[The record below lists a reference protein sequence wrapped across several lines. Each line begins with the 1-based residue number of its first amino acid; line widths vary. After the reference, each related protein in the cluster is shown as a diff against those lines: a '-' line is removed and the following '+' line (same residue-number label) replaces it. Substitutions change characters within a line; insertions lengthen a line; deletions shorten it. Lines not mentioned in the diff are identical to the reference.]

1 MIGANIYS
9 LFEPGWV
16 KEIME
21 ITTQVL
27 LWAFGLA
34 MVLGIV
40 ATKTNF
46 CTMGA
51 VSDIVNIGDTGRMR
65 AWVFA
70 MGAAILGVLVLGQMG
85 LVDISLTASNDTANP
100 PYRTP
105 IFAWPRNLLGGII
118 FGIGMTLGS
127 GCGNKTFLRIGGGN
141 LKSIFV
147 LLTMG
152 VAAYAMIFTNFSYDF
167 FISWM
172 EPAFVDL
179 GNYNIEDQ
187 SISSMIS
194 GFGGFDANITS
205 IVVAALLG
213 VMLIQ
218 WALSSKDFTHSSD
231 NVLAGFVVAAVIVAA
246 WWVTTGEM
254 GVELLDEIDMMDERP
269 FAAGAQSFT
278 FVQPSAHLLRWIE
291 TGFSSQMMTFALVAA
306 AGVMAGAFLYSLIMR
321 KFRIEWFNSWK
332 DFLSHIIGGLLMGVG
347 GVLAMGCTIGQAV
360 TGVSTLALGSFI
372 TFAAIVF
379 GSALTMKI
387 QYYGMVYEDE
397 SNFFKA
403 LAASLADM
411 HLLPNRL
418 RQLEKV

>member
-1 MIGANIYS
+1 
-9 LFEPGWV
+9 
-16 KEIME
+16 ME

-34 MVLGIV
+34 FVLGVV

-51 VSDIVNIGDTGRMR
+51 VSDVVNIGDTGRMR

-70 MGAAILGVLVLGQMG
+70 MGVAILGVLVAGALGY
-85 LVDISLTASNDTANP
+85 VDISMTASNDTSNP
-100 PYRTP
+100 PYRTAM
-105 IFAWPRNLLGGII
+105 FAWPRNLLGGLI

-127 GCGNKTFLRIGGGN
+127 GCGNKTLLRIGGGN

-147 LLTMG
+147 LMVMG
-152 VAAYAMIFTNFSYDF
+152 VAAYLMIFTNVSYDF
-167 FISWM
+167 FIRWM

-179 GNYNIEDQ
+179 TNYNIEDQ
-187 SISSMIS
+187 SLGSIVSSI
-194 GFGGFDANITS
+194 GGFDADTTGLVIGA
-205 IVVAALLG
+205 VLG

-218 WALSSKDFTHSSD
+218 WALSSKDFTGSFD
-231 NVLAGFVVAAVIVAA
+231 NILAGIVVAGVIVAA

-254 GVELLDEIDMMDERP
+254 GVELLDEVDMMDERP
-269 FAAGAQSFT
+269 YAVGAQAFT

-291 TGFSSQMMTFALVAA
+291 TGFSNQMVTFALVAGFGVI
-306 AGVMAGAFLYSLIMR
+306 AGGFLYSLLTG
-321 KFRIEWFNSWK
+321 KFRIEWFSSWK
-332 DFLSHIIGGLLMGVG
+332 DFFSHIIGGFMMGIG

-360 TGVSTLALGSFI
+360 TGVSTLAVGSFL
-372 TFAAIVF
+372 TFFAIVF

-403 LAASLADM
+403 LSASLADM
-411 HLLPNRL
+411 HLLPNSM

>member
-1 MIGANIYS
+1 
-9 LFEPGWV
+9 
-16 KEIME
+16 ME

-34 MVLGIV
+34 FFLGIV

-51 VSDIVNIGDTGRMR
+51 VSDVVNIGDTGRMR

-70 MGAAILGVLVLGQMG
+70 MGAAILGVLVLGQLG
-85 LVDISLTASNDTANP
+85 LVDMSLTASNDTANP

-105 IFAWPRNLLGGII
+105 IFAWPRNVLGGII

-127 GCGNKTFLRIGGGN
+127 GCGNKTILRIGGGN

-147 LLTMG
+147 LLMMG
-152 VAAYAMIFTNFSYDF
+152 IAAYLMIFTNFSYDF

-179 GNYNIEDQ
+179 GTYDIEDQ
-187 SISSMIS
+187 SISSIIS
-194 GFGGFDANITS
+194 GFGGFDANITGLL
-205 IVVAALLG
+205 VAALLG

-218 WALSSKDFTHSSD
+218 WALSSKDFTHSFD
-231 NVLAGFVVAAVIVAA
+231 NILAGLVVAGVVIAA

-254 GVELLDEIDMMDERP
+254 GVELLDEIEMMDERP

-291 TGFSSQMMTFALVAA
+291 TGFASQMVTFALVAG
-306 AGVMAGAFLYSLIMR
+306 AGVLFGAFVYSLVMR
-321 KFRIEWFNSWK
+321 KFRFEWFHGWK
-332 DFLSHIIGGLLMGVG
+332 DFLSHIIGGFLMGIG

-403 LAASLADM
+403 LVASLADM
-411 HLLPNRL
+411 HLLPNKL

>member
-1 MIGANIYS
+1 
-9 LFEPGWV
+9 
-16 KEIME
+16 ME

-34 MVLGIV
+34 FVLGVV

-51 VSDIVNIGDTGRMR
+51 VSDVVNIGDTGRMR

-70 MGAAILGVLVLGQMG
+70 MGAAILGVMIAGALGY
-85 LVDISLTASNDTANP
+85 VDISMTASNETANP
-100 PYRTP
+100 PYRTA
-105 IFAWPRNLLGGII
+105 ILAWPRNLLGGLI

-127 GCGNKTFLRIGGGN
+127 GCGNKTLLRIGGGN

-147 LLTMG
+147 LFMMG
-152 VAAYAMIFTNFSYDF
+152 IGAYLMIFTDVGYDY
-167 FISWM
+167 FIRWI

-179 GNYNIEDQ
+179 TNHDIEDQ
-187 SISSMIS
+187 SLGSIIS
-194 GFGGFDANITS
+194 GLGGFDSATTS
-205 IVVAALLG
+205 LLVGTVLG

-218 WALSSKDFTHSSD
+218 WALSSKDFTSSFD
-231 NVLAGFVVAAVIVAA
+231 NMLAGVVVATLIVAA
-246 WWVTTGEM
+246 WWVTTGDM
-254 GVELLDEIDMMDERP
+254 GVELFDEVDMMDERP
-269 FAAGAQSFT
+269 YAVGAQSFT

-291 TGFSSQMMTFALVAA
+291 TGFSNQLVTFALCAG
-306 AGVMAGAFLYSLIMR
+306 AGVISGAFLFSLLTR
-321 KFRIEWFNSWK
+321 KFRIEWFSSWK
-332 DFLSHIIGGLLMGVG
+332 DFLSHVIGGFMMGIG

-360 TGVSTLALGSFI
+360 TGVSTLALGSFL
-372 TFAAIVF
+372 TFIAIVF

-397 SNFFKA
+397 SNLFKA
-403 LAASLADM
+403 LMASLADM
-411 HLLPNRL
+411 HLLPNSM

>member
-1 MIGANIYS
+1 
-9 LFEPGWV
+9 
-16 KEIME
+16 ME

-27 LWAFGLA
+27 IWAFGLA
-34 MVLGIV
+34 FILGIV

-70 MGAAILGVLVLGQMG
+70 IGAAILGVLVLGQFG
-85 LVDISLTASNDTANP
+85 LVDMSLTASNDTSNP

-105 IFAWPRNLLGGII
+105 VFAWPRNVLGGII

-127 GCGNKTFLRIGGGN
+127 GCGNKTILRIGGGN
-141 LKSIFV
+141 LKSFFV
-147 LLTMG
+147 LFAMG
-152 VAAYAMIFTNFSYDF
+152 AAAYLMIFTNFSYDF

-179 GNYNIEDQ
+179 GNYDIDNQ
-187 SISSMIS
+187 SIGSMIS
-194 GFGGFDANITS
+194 GFGGFDENITS
-205 IVVAALLG
+205 LLVGSLLG

-218 WALSSKDFTHSSD
+218 WAVSSKDFTRSFD
-231 NVLAGFVVAAVIVAA
+231 NILAGIVIAGVVVAA
-246 WWVTTGEM
+246 WWVTAGEM
-254 GVELLDEIDMMDERP
+254 GVELLDEVEMMDERP

-278 FVQPSAHLLRWIE
+278 FVQPSAHLIRWIE
-291 TGFSSQMMTFALVAA
+291 TGFSSQLITFALVAGS
-306 AGVMAGAFLYSLIMR
+306 GVLVGAFVYSLVMR
-321 KFRIEWFNSWK
+321 KFRIEWFSSWK
-332 DFLSHIIGGLLMGVG
+332 DFLSHIVGGFLMGVG

-360 TGVSTLALGSFI
+360 TGASTLALGSFI

-387 QYYGMVYEDE
+387 QYYGMVYEEE

-403 LAASLADM
+403 LVASLADM
-411 HLLPNRL
+411 HLLPNSM

>member
-1 MIGANIYS
+1 
-9 LFEPGWV
+9 
-16 KEIME
+16 ME

-27 LWAFGLA
+27 YWAFGLA
-34 MVLGIV
+34 VILGIV

-51 VSDIVNIGDTGRMR
+51 VSDVVNIGDTGRMR

-70 MGAAILGVLVLGQMG
+70 IGAAILGVLVLGQMG
-85 LVDISLTASNDTANP
+85 LIDISLTASNDTSNP

-105 IFAWPRNLLGGII
+105 VLAWPRNLLGGII

-127 GCGNKTFLRIGGGN
+127 GCGNKTILRIGGGN

-147 LLTMG
+147 LLAIG

-167 FISWM
+167 FIVWM
-172 EPAFVDL
+172 EPAFIDL
-179 GNYNIEDQ
+179 GYYDIEDQ
-187 SISSMIS
+187 SVGSII
-194 GFGGFDANITS
+194 GGFAGVDPGTAGLY
-205 IVVAALLG
+205 AAGIIGGLFIL
-213 VMLIQ
+213 
-218 WALSSKDFTHSSD
+218 WAVISKDFIANVD
-231 NVLAGFVVAAVIVAA
+231 NVLAGVVVAAVVVAA

-254 GVELLDEIDMMDERP
+254 GVELLDEIEMMDERP

-278 FVQPSAHLLRWIE
+278 FIQPSAHLLRWIE
-291 TGFSSQMMTFALVAA
+291 TGFSSQMVTFALA
-306 AGVMAGAFLYSLIMR
+306 AGAGVLFGSFLYSLVMR
-321 KFRIEWFNSWK
+321 KFRIEWFSSWK
-332 DFLSHIIGGLLMGVG
+332 DFFANIIGGLMMGVG

-360 TGVSTLALGSFI
+360 TGASTLALGSFI
-372 TFAAIVF
+372 TFVAIVF

-387 QYYGMVYEDE
+387 QYYGMVYEEE

-403 LAASLADM
+403 LVASLADM
-411 HLLPNRL
+411 RLLPNRW